1 MGPRVSVFLAIILL
15 VGSGAL
21 NAGPSSLPPV
31 GGVRIESLTHDAT
44 KPLIAGDVITVTLR
58 GSAGGT
64 ATFHI
69 FGIIA
74 DGSMTEVRPGIYQAQ
89 PAIYTG
95 RYTVQ
100 RGDAIR
106 NAAVFATLK
115 VSDRE
120 VVAVSKRSVSI
131 GTDPPGI
138 TSLHPAPQ
146 AHLTNTRPNI
156 VVRFYDPITGVN
168 PASVRV
174 VVNDK
179 DVTPRASVTDTSASY
194 SPEAPFAPGPVRV
207 QIAIANQV
215 KLVHQAEWTFTID
228 PSVDLI
234 KSVTINPTTV
244 LNVGDVLTVVM
255 TGAPGGEA
263 TFAIQGL
270 QASAPMRE
278 SKTPGL
284 YLGTYAAQSRQRIID
299 APVVVTLT
307 KAGQLSS
314 TTASVGVTILSGP
327 PPAPTIRPAG
337 TEVALGKRNAT
348 KMVFTGRSLP
358 GVRIQGEI
366 AFATT
371 EKLLSAEEQGT
382 LGQFSTMTGTDGN
395 WRNAIGPV
403 MPFHGAKLVVS
414 VVAFDA
420 AGHRSPSSTAEIT
433 LP

>member
-1 MGPRVSVFLAIILL
+1 M
-15 VGSGAL
+15 
-21 NAGPSSLPPV
+21 
-31 GGVRIESLTHDAT
+31 
-44 KPLIAGDVITVTLR
+44 
-58 GSAGGT
+58 
-64 ATFHI
+64 
-69 FGIIA
+69 
-74 DGSMTEVRPGIYQAQ
+74 
-89 PAIYTG
+89 
-95 RYTVQ
+95 
-100 RGDAIR
+100 
-106 NAAVFATLK
+106 
-115 VSDRE
+115 
-120 VVAVSKRSVSI
+120 
-131 GTDPPGI
+131 
-138 TSLHPAPQ
+138 
-146 AHLTNTRPNI
+146 
-156 VVRFYDPITGVN
+156 
-168 PASVRV
+168 
-174 VVNDK
+174 VVNGK
-179 DVTPRASVTDTSASY
+179 DVSARASVTETAASY

-207 QIAIANQV
+207 QIALANQV
-215 KLVHQAEWTFTID
+215 KLVQQAEWTFTID
-228 PSVDLI
+228 PSADLI

-244 LNVGDVLTVVM
+244 LNAGDLLTVVM

-278 SKTPGL
+278 SQTPGL
-284 YLGTYAAQSRQRIID
+284 YLGTYAARPQQRIID

-327 PPAPTIRPAG
+327 PPAPTIRPSG

-358 GVRIQGEI
+358 GARIQGEI

-371 EKLLSAEEQGT
+371 EKLLSAEDQGP
-382 LGQFSTMTGTDGN
+382 LGQFSTMTGADGN